1 MEVWFRSFSPV
12 KICRFHGH
20 LPECRSYSGV
30 SLCFT
35 ISGLY
40 QDILRYKDDNSVS
53 GSLLTDQHIQQK
65 CNQVFFHPSLGR
77 AKVKRFFFLRGSCDE
92 NRVAVLIEAKAYFV
106 ARNYAL
112 SLRNWMQCHPISQWA
127 AVPRQPRR
135 NLAKFVRK
143 QVGHVNV
150 RLETIKMDEK
160 SFCYVVLFQSFLM
173 LGDVQFDNAHMFQNG
188 WRQPPAIF
196 ATQRLWL

>member
-1 MEVWFRSFSPV
+1 M
-12 KICRFHGH
+12 
-20 LPECRSYSGV
+20 
-30 SLCFT
+30 
-35 ISGLY
+35 
-40 QDILRYKDDNSVS
+40 
-53 GSLLTDQHIQQK
+53 
-65 CNQVFFHPSLGR
+65 
-77 AKVKRFFFLRGSCDE
+77 
-92 NRVAVLIEAKAYFV
+92 
-106 ARNYAL
+106 
-112 SLRNWMQCHPISQWA
+112 

-143 QVGHVNV
+143 EVGHV
-150 RLETIKMDEK
+150 RFETIKMEEK